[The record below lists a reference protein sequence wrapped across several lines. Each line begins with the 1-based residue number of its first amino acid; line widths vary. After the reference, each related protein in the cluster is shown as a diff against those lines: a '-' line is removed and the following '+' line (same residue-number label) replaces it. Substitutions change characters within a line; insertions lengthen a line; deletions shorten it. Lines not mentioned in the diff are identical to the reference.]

1 MHQSYSWLIPGGSGN
16 TGPFIF
22 IPKRGDIKII
32 NQLLSEYKE
41 IVIMEWLPIIISSGS
56 LLCSALI
63 VSMTKK
69 RDGQTDI
76 NKEIRIA
83 ESFKELNVKIDFQSK
98 QLDEMATNSRLS
110 TKEMQEMHDK
120 ITQLESKLNRA
131 FELID
136 VLQGKE
142 R

>member
-1 MHQSYSWLIPGGSGN
+1 
-16 TGPFIF
+16 
-22 IPKRGDIKII
+22 
-32 NQLLSEYKE
+32 
-41 IVIMEWLPIIISSGS
+41 MEWIPIAISCGS
-56 LLCSALI
+56 LLCSVLI

-83 ESFKELNVKIDFQSK
+83 ESFKELNVKLDFQSK
-98 QLDEMATNSRLS
+98 QLDEMASNSRV
-110 TKEMQEMHDK
+110 TAKEMQEMHDK

-136 VLQGKE
+136 LLQGKE

>member
-1 MHQSYSWLIPGGSGN
+1 
-16 TGPFIF
+16 
-22 IPKRGDIKII
+22 
-32 NQLLSEYKE
+32 
-41 IVIMEWLPIIISSGS
+41 MEWLPILISCGS
-56 LLCSALI
+56 LLCSVLI

-83 ESFKELNVKIDFQSK
+83 ESFKELNVKLDFQSK
-98 QLDEMATNSRLS
+98 QLDEMASNSRG
-110 TKEMQEMHDK
+110 TAKEMQEMHDR

-136 VLQGKE
+136 LLQGKE

>member
-1 MHQSYSWLIPGGSGN
+1 
-16 TGPFIF
+16 
-22 IPKRGDIKII
+22 
-32 NQLLSEYKE
+32 
-41 IVIMEWLPIIISSGS
+41 MEWLPILISCGS
-56 LLCSALI
+56 LLCSVLI

-83 ESFKELNVKIDFQSK
+83 ESFKELNVKLDFQSK
-98 QLDEMATNSRLS
+98 QLDEMASNSRV
-110 TKEMQEMHDK
+110 TAKEMQEMHDK

-142 R
+142 RK

>member
-1 MHQSYSWLIPGGSGN
+1 
-16 TGPFIF
+16 
-22 IPKRGDIKII
+22 
-32 NQLLSEYKE
+32 
-41 IVIMEWLPIIISSGS
+41 
-56 LLCSALI
+56 
-63 VSMTKK
+63 MTKK

-83 ESFKELNVKIDFQSK
+83 ESFKELNVKLDFQSK
-98 QLDEMATNSRLS
+98 QLDEMASNSRV
-110 TKEMQEMHDK
+110 TAKEMQEMHDK

-136 VLQGKE
+136 ILQGKE

>member
-1 MHQSYSWLIPGGSGN
+1 
-16 TGPFIF
+16 
-22 IPKRGDIKII
+22 
-32 NQLLSEYKE
+32 
-41 IVIMEWLPIIISSGS
+41 MEWLPILISCGS
-56 LLCSALI
+56 LLCSVLI

-83 ESFKELNVKIDFQSK
+83 ESFKELNVKLDFQSK
-98 QLDEMATNSRLS
+98 QLDEMANNSRG
-110 TKEMQEMHDK
+110 TAKEMQEMHDK

-136 VLQGKE
+136 ILQGKE